1 MWSLFRRFTFNDLA
15 MVVLNRELLLKMSA
29 PLSHRVTSTLY
40 LEDSSTVF
48 SKSLVDL
55 RNGIPDLLELQTTH
69 DI

>member
-1 MWSLFRRFTFNDLA
+1 